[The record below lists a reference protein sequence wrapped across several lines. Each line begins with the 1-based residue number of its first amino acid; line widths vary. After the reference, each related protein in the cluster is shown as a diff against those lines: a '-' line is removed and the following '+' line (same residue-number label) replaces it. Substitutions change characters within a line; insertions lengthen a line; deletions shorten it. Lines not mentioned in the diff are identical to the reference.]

1 MGAIFLLHA
10 MNRNPDMAAF
20 AASNVYKMTGTSPL
34 VLKPGL
40 ALQFAR
46 VPAAVH
52 CRTEFAIDSSPV
64 IFGFMLAGLNCC
76 RYAQGALSRTQCV
89 HTGGSNR
96 ITYLPETSGVLDCR
110 GGMQRLSIL
119 AAPEFLE
126 DYVELERSKLPK
138 GLVGAMCGKS
148 TAFQWV
154 GRQCPLKMRLVAD
167 VLGAAYAG
175 PLRRLHLEARAL
187 ELIGLQLAEYL
198 SPEPAATTV
207 RLTAL
212 DVNRIRDARELL
224 LQDMENPPSI
234 MQLAKLAGINE
245 KKLKFGFKQVFG
257 MPVFEYFRNY
267 RLEMARELLASGVM
281 NVTEAGMHIGYQSL
295 SHFSEAF
302 RKKFGVTPREF
313 QASGKR

>member
-1 MGAIFLLHA
+1 MDA
-10 MNRNPDMAAF
+10 MNHMPDTAAF
-20 AASNVYKMTGTSPL
+20 AVSSAYRMTGTSPL
-34 VLKPGL
+34 ALKPGL
-40 ALQFAR
+40 ALQFAH
-46 VPAAVH
+46 VPVAVR
-52 CRTEFAIDSSPV
+52 CRTEFAIDASPV

-76 RYAQGALSRTQCV
+76 HYAQGALSRTRCV

-96 ITYLPETSGVLDCR
+96 ITYLPETSGVLECR

-119 AAPEFLE
+119 VAPELLE
-126 DYVELERSKLPK
+126 NYVELEQAKLPR
-138 GLVGAMCGKS
+138 GLMGALEGKS
-148 TAFQWV
+148 TAFQWI

-198 SPEPAATTV
+198 SPDTAEAPP
-207 RLTAL
+207 RLTAS
-212 DVNRIRDARELL
+212 DVRRIRDARELL

-234 MQLAKLAGINE
+234 AQLSRLTGVHE
-245 KKLKFGFKQVFG
+245 KKLKYGFKQVFG

-267 RLEMARELLASGVM
+267 RLEMARDLLASGVM
-281 NVTEAGMHIGYQSL
+281 SVTEAGMHIGYQSL

-302 RKKFGVTPREF
+302 RRKFGVTPREF
-313 QASGKR
+313 QASGRRRVLP